1 MMREAVAFLK
11 AHDDLL
17 LIAHISPDGD
27 TLGSSLALYCGLKR
41 LGKTVRVVCE
51 NPVPAS
57 YRFCPYADRV
67 LLPEQAEPAK
77 TVVAVDCA
85 DLLRTGACARFFE
98 TAEASLC
105 IDHHETNRGFAD
117 VNWVSCV
124 AATGEL
130 IYQLLVELEVP
141 IDVEIAT
148 LLYTALAA
156 DTGNFAY
163 SNTTADTF
171 RIAAELRETGF
182 DLPEINRLLFRTF
195 SFAKLKLLG
204 NHYAVGI
211 VIGACNIPFAVTLMR
226 TFFLNVPKELEE
238 QARIDGAGNWQ
249 VMIRIILPLVSP
261 GIITVAT
268 IVALN
273 TWNEYLL
280 TSTFLIGNE
289 NFTATM
295 GMLSLVSA
303 NLTDPGTNLAGAML
317 LIGPILAIF
326 LMLQKY
332 FIEGTVNGSVK
343 G

>member
-195 SFAKLKLLG
+195 PFAKLKLRARCIENCTL
-204 NHYAVGI
+204 YADGRIAAAHITQADLADCSAAAADAEGLIDDLRDIETVEI
-211 VIGACNIPFAVTLMR
+211 AAVLR
-226 TFFLNVPKELEE
+226 EG
-238 QARIDGAGNWQ
+238 IDGAIRVSLRGKRIADVSSIAVFFGGGGHRLAAGCTMYEDIHSAQ
-249 VMIRIILPLVSP
+249 QKIVDRAMIAL
-261 GIITVAT
+261 TEVA
-268 IVALN
+268 
-273 TWNEYLL
+273 
-280 TSTFLIGNE
+280 
-289 NFTATM
+289 
-295 GMLSLVSA
+295 
-303 NLTDPGTNLAGAML
+303 D
-317 LIGPILAIF
+317 
-326 LMLQKY
+326 
-332 FIEGTVNGSVK
+332 
-343 G
+343 